1 MAVAQPQQ
9 QEPQYMTEAEYLEFE
24 ESSEFKHEYVN
35 GRVYAMSGG
44 SLRHGVI
51 TVNISTDLNIQLED
65 RDCKVSSPDTRIKIE
80 AMKSFRYPDV
90 TVYCGEE
97 DYVDNRADILGN
109 PLVIV
114 EVLSP
119 STALTD
125 RNEKLEEYIKIETLQ
140 EYVLVS
146 QDEAKVEIFTR
157 HEADKWLYSIV
168 KGLEN
173 SFELPSIGCKL
184 ELSRIYR
191 KVQLDRD
198 TTSDDSNKPD

>member
-1 MAVAQPQQ
+1 MAMAQPQE
-9 QEPQYMTEAEYLEFE
+9 QEPLYMSEAEYLEFE
-24 ESSEFKHEYVN
+24 ENSEFKHEYVN

-44 SLRHGVI
+44 SVRHGVI

-65 RDCKVSSPDTRIKIE
+65 KDCRVSSPDTRVKVE
-80 AMKSFRYPDV
+80 SMKSFRYPDI
-90 TVYCGEE
+90 TVYCGKE
-97 DYVDNRADILGN
+97 DYVNNRVDTLGN

-125 RNEKLEEYIKIETLQ
+125 RNEKLEEYIKSETLQ

-146 QDEAKVEIFTR
+146 QNEAKVEVFTR
-157 HEADKWLYSIV
+157 HESGKWLYSIA
-168 KGLEN
+168 KGLEA
-173 SFELPSIGCKL
+173 SFELASIDCKL

-191 KVQLDRD
+191 KVTLDNVA
-198 TTSDDSNKPD
+198 TSDGSEEAD

>member
-1 MAVAQPQQ
+1 MAMAQPQE
-9 QEPQYMTEAEYLEFE
+9 QEPLYMSEAEYLEFE
-24 ESSEFKHEYVN
+24 ENSEFKHEFVN

-44 SLRHGVI
+44 SVRHGVI

-65 RDCKVSSPDTRIKIE
+65 KDCKVSSPDTRVKVE

-90 TVYCGEE
+90 TVYCGQEM
-97 DYVDNRADILGN
+97 YVNNRVDTLGN
-109 PLVIV
+109 PLVLV

-125 RNEKLEEYIKIETLQ
+125 RNEKLEEYVKSDTLQ

-146 QDEAKVEIFTR
+146 QNEAKVEIFTR
-157 HEADKWLYSIV
+157 HESGKWLYSIV
-168 KGLEN
+168 KGLEQ
-173 SFELPSIGCKL
+173 SFELSSIGCKL

-191 KVQLDRD
+191 KVTLDRD
-198 TTSDDSNKPD
+198 SQA